1 MSEIDWSTW
10 KPKESATLCFV
21 RQELRVLMIRKK
33 RGLGAGKIN
42 GVGGRLEKGET
53 PETGIV
59 REAQEELGI
68 TLLDANQR
76 GELHFQFLD
85 GYSLFCTVFVA
96 SRFDGTPIETPEAV
110 PLWFD
115 LHQLPFDEM
124 WEDDKLWLPEALDGK
139 TFRGFFLFDGDKM
152 LSQRLEWGRLK
163 ERRGGIFNHRFRRLH
178 RLRKWVWRWAG

>member
-1 MSEIDWSTW
+1 MSAIDWSTW
-10 KPKESATLCFV
+10 KPKELATLCFV
-21 RQELRVLMIRKK
+21 RQELRILMIRKK

-53 PETGIV
+53 PEAGIV

-68 TLLDANQR
+68 TLSDASRR

-96 SRFDGTPIETPEAV
+96 SCFDGTPIESSEAI

-124 WEDDKLWLPEALDGK
+124 WEDDKLWLREALDGK
-139 TFRGFFLFDGDKM
+139 TFRGFFVFDGDKM
-152 LSQRLEWGRLK
+152 LSQRLEWREEEDFLTTD
-163 ERRGGIFNHRFRRLH
+163 FTDYTD
-178 RLRKWVWRWAG
+178 